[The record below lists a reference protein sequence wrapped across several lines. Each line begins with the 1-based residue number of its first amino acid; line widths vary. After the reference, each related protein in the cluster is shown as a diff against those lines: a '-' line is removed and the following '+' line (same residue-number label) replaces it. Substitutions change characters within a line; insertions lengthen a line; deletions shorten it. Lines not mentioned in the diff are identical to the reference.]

1 MTNDGT
7 WCYAQK
13 SIKDLA
19 WSVVQQASRDYEIAL
34 LKPIK
39 AGKLGITSDDCYQF
53 LTGGSET
60 ALMWF
65 SAAELAPLSIKKSDL
80 EARILRDIE
89 ARRTKRDRPKK
100 PALEIAA

>member
-1 MTNDGT
+1 MTDDT
-7 WCYAQK
+7 WCYSQK

-19 WSVVQQASRDYEIAL
+19 WAVIQQASKDYEIAL

-65 SAAELAPLSIKKSDL
+65 SAAELTPLSIKKPEL
-80 EARILRDIE
+80 EARILKDAK
-89 ARRTKRDRPKK
+89 ARSAKRDRGRK
-100 PALEIAA
+100 PDLDMAA